1 MKTTIHHRAF
11 QNSYVG
17 LISFL
22 LSFVQTIISVP
33 ILLTH
38 WGNQPYAV
46 WLALFAGFSLIQTLD
61 TGHINF
67 VGNQINVLYHQDK
80 EYLKK
85 TLGSAFYIAL
95 TMGIIE
101 LIFVLFLVVF
111 NQIQNFLGISVGALD
126 ILQIKIGL
134 ILLIFTWA
142 LFGSFGGILHR
153 LLLPAG
159 MLFQA
164 QWWGIL
170 YRFLQF
176 LAIILTVILG
186 GNILA
191 VCITYS
197 FVQILIFSLT
207 FLYIRKKL
215 PEFYPWWRIREWKE
229 GLQNFKK
236 SLVLTTN
243 GIAQQL
249 GNNGLI
255 LFISNF
261 LQTSLVPVFTTI
273 RTLTNTALS
282 ITNVFISSLLP
293 DIIRFHATGEEE
305 KIIIAQNA
313 NWFITGVVVNSA
325 LLLILPFVE
334 NLYLFWTKGIL
345 HFNLALFLL
354 LAASISF
361 ANFGAGLYQYLVGI
375 NHLIS
380 QTIITVVRVL
390 IILICSFI
398 FLDYGLVSLGIGI
411 LAAEIISSVWLPIFF
426 VNNQLKNFNTCLDKK
441 FIFISLLPPGII
453 LFVTIYFITINKIQW
468 EAVVISLFLLTALY
482 LFNWSIL
489 DEQIKV
495 RLADLKRNIFKMPNN
510 RDSEK

>member
-1 MKTTIHHRAF
+1 MKTTIHYRAF
-11 QNSYVG
+11 QNTYVG

-229 GLQNFKK
+229 GLRNFKK
-236 SLVLTTN
+236 
-243 GIAQQL
+243 QL

-345 HFNLALFLL
+345 NFNLALFLL
-354 LAASISF
+354 LAASISLT
-361 ANFGAGLYQYLVGI
+361 NFGAGLYQYLVGI

-411 LAAEIISSVWLPIFF
+411 LAAEIISSVWLLIFF

-495 RLADLKRNIFKMPNN
+495 RLADLKRNIFKMPIIK
-510 RDSEK
+510 DGEK

>member
-1 MKTTIHHRAF
+1 
-11 QNSYVG
+11 
-17 LISFL
+17 
-22 LSFVQTIISVP
+22 
-33 ILLTH
+33 
-38 WGNQPYAV
+38 
-46 WLALFAGFSLIQTLD
+46 
-61 TGHINF
+61 
-67 VGNQINVLYHQDK
+67 
-80 EYLKK
+80 
-85 TLGSAFYIAL
+85 
-95 TMGIIE
+95 
-101 LIFVLFLVVF
+101 
-111 NQIQNFLGISVGALD
+111 
-126 ILQIKIGL
+126 
-134 ILLIFTWA
+134 
-142 LFGSFGGILHR
+142 
-153 LLLPAG
+153 
-159 MLFQA
+159 
-164 QWWGIL
+164 
-170 YRFLQF
+170 
-176 LAIILTVILG
+176 
-186 GNILA
+186 
-191 VCITYS
+191 
-197 FVQILIFSLT
+197 
-207 FLYIRKKL
+207 L
-215 PEFYPWWRIREWKE
+215 PEFYPWWSIREWKE
-229 GLQNFKK
+229 GFQNFKK

-411 LAAEIISSVWLPIFF
+411 LAAEIISSVWLLIFF